1 MCFRN
6 CLPFSRLLPYPLRL
20 HLIEEICHPVY
31 MCKRDPELNLPC
43 PKWPSW
49 ALLRH
54 LLALILV
61 ITSISCA
68 SQNDAAFEFGEPL
81 DLSSEMGEG
90 VSPNI
95 AISGSGNRAIAWV
108 VANES
113 GSNGDL
119 AVAVNGERPVV
130 IHDVLGQVQA
140 HEEAPPQLVFAND
153 STIHILYVVTKD
165 VGRRFPVSALRAVR
179 SHNKGATWSAPVT
192 VTDDTLVFG
201 SPNFHSL
208 SIGEDATLYAS
219 WLDGRSGQASTY
231 MTASRDGGETWK
243 ENSRVSSGESCPCC
257 RTSVAG
263 GANGKVYVAWRAVLE
278 GGIRD
283 IVVAASDDYG
293 RTFKPPVRVFADNWE
308 FSGCPH
314 AGPSLKIDRQGSVH
328 ILWWTGQP
336 KGGGVFYSRS
346 DDGADTFAP
355 PVTIHHQP
363 IPIPTHVQ
371 LALFP
376 DRRVLTVWDDLHA
389 EPSRIVMRISEDRG
403 QTFGRVHQ
411 ISEGSEAAQH
421 PVVEMDSSSAQI
433 AWVEKGTRRTV
444 FLRELLFI
452 PR

>member
-1 MCFRN
+1 MHN
-6 CLPFSRLLPYPLRL
+6 TDS
-20 HLIEEICHPVY
+20 
-31 MCKRDPELNLPC
+31 ELSSPGPN
-43 PKWPSW
+43 WPRR
-49 ALLRH
+49 ALSRH
-54 LLALILV
+54 LLTLILV
-61 ITSISCA
+61 ITFVACS
-68 SQNDAAFEFGEPL
+68 SQNDSQNGAAFEFGELL

-90 VSPNI
+90 ISPNI
-95 AISGSGNRAIAWV
+95 AISSSGDRAIAWI

-119 AVAVNGERPVV
+119 AVVVNGERPVL
-130 IHDVLGQVQA
+130 IHDELGQVQA

-179 SHNKGATWSAPVT
+179 SLNKGATWSAPVT

-201 SPNFHSL
+201 SHNFHSL

-219 WLDGRSGQASTY
+219 WLDGRSGQANTY
-231 MTASRDGGETWK
+231 MTASRDGGQTWQD
-243 ENSRVSSGESCPCC
+243 NSRVSVGESCPCC

-263 GANGKVYVAWRAVLE
+263 GSNGKVYVAWRAVLD

-293 RTFKPPVRVFADNWE
+293 QTFKPPVRVFADNWE

-314 AGPSLKIDRQGSVH
+314 AGPSLKIDPQGAVH

-336 KGGGVFYSRS
+336 ERGGVFYARS
-346 DDGADTFAP
+346 DDAANTFAP
-355 PVTIHHQP
+355 PVSIHRQP

-371 LALFP
+371 LALFS
-376 DRRVLTVWDDLHA
+376 DSRVLAIWDDLYA
-389 EPSRIVMRISEDRG
+389 KPSRIVMRVSEDKG

-411 ISEGSEAAQH
+411 ISDGQEAAQH
-421 PVVEMDSSSAQI
+421 PVVELDSSSVQI
-433 AWVEKGTRRTV
+433 AWVEKGTRMTV
-444 FLRELLFI
+444 FLRELLFK